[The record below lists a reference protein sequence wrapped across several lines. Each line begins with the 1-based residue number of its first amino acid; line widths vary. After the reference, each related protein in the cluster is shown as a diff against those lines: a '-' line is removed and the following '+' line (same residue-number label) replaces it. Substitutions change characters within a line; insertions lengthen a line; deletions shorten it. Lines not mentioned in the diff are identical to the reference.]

1 MLDDVSSQKKLNE
14 KMRNYEPVFA
24 WLKISR
30 IYISVHFVS
39 GHGSLAQQSLLLS
52 LSLLCTTMGNESR
65 EREMRKVKDDNYG
78 DATSVV

>member
-52 LSLLCTTMGNESR
+52 LFLCTTMGKESR
-65 EREMRKVKDDNYG
+65 ERERDEK
-78 DATSVV
+78 SERR

>member
-52 LSLLCTTMGNESR
+52 LSLLMHDDGKRVKR
-65 EREMRKVKDDNYG
+65 ERER
-78 DATSVV
+78 